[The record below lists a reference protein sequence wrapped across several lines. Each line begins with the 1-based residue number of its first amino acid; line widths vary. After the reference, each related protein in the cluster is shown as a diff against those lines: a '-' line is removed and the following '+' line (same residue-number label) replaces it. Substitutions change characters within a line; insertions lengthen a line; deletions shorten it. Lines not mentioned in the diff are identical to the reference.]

1 MTVFQLLD
9 EKYRATMKRMNATTW
24 RNITSQPQHPA
35 QTIYR
40 GLEITA
46 EDIRKN
52 GGWNGEAAAWAAEQ
66 SGNVNMPF
74 FVEISVNDKTPC
86 PRWCVVQFLW
96 KVKFMERS

>member
-52 GGWNGEAAAWAAEQ
+52 GGWNGELWSEVNEMHKAKLLASNKHKAA
-66 SGNVNMPF
+66 SGQVTKYWLT
-74 FVEISVNDKTPC
+74 DKG
-86 PRWCVVQFLW
+86 W
-96 KVKFMERS
+96 KVINKDHAIC